1 MKLTKLLALLTLALT
16 LAGCSSQ
23 PPMATVAY
31 VDIPRF
37 MGDWYVI
44 GNIPTFLEEGAHN
57 PVESYRLDDDGT
69 IATTFTFNADAF
81 DGEQKIYHPR
91 GFIKNTDSNAE
102 WGMQFVWPIK
112 ADYRI
117 VYLDDNYQY
126 TIIGRTS
133 RDYVWIM
140 ARSPQIP
147 DTIYAELVAF
157 VENLGYD
164 ISRLEKPPHQPL
176 GLLLSLRVPYI
187 SPTLAAQVHCR

>member
-23 PPMATVAY
+23 PPMATVEY

-176 GLLLSLRVPYI
+176 GL
-187 SPTLAAQVHCR
+187 